1 MPLLGLGSWIR
12 HCEQYP
18 RVARYTGL
26 ITWQTADAISTC
38 IFTLTSQ
45 PHVLPKAHAELDRV
59 IGRDRMPEFA
69 DQDDLPYCNAVIR
82 EIMRWRS
89 VIAGGLSHAS
99 TEDDVY
105 NGYLYVCAAESS

>member
-1 MPLLGLGSWIR
+1 
-12 HCEQYP
+12 
-18 RVARYTGL
+18 
-26 ITWQTADAISTC
+26 
-38 IFTLTSQ
+38 
-45 PHVLPKAHAELDRV
+45 
-59 IGRDRMPEFA
+59 MPEFA

-105 NGYLYVCAAESS
+105 NGYLYVSAAES